1 MKKRLVPIVVF
12 LLISISTLF
21 TGHALSDQKP
31 LAFLSEQTLTFEPA
45 WDGDTVSHDFIVK
58 NKGNAPLEILKVESD

>member
-1 MKKRLVPIVVF
+1 MKKRRFPIVVF

-31 LAFLSEQTLTFEPA
+31 EAFLPEQSFTFKPA
-45 WDGDTVSHDFIVK
+45 WDGDVVSHDFIVK